1 MISNADKNI
10 ILIKD
15 IPSNIIEEAIFIL
28 KEDTSDKMNEIKIE
42 LAKSESEIILQN
54 YIDEEMVY
62 SSREKKSIKRKNKKL
77 KNIFAIAVCIFLSLV
92 VSILN
97 RT

>member
-15 IPSNIIEEAIFIL
+15 IPSNIIKEAIFIL
-28 KEDTSDKMNEIKIE
+28 KENTSDKMDEIKIE
-42 LAKSESEIILQN
+42 LAKSESEMILQN
-54 YIDEEMVY
+54 YIDEELV
-62 SSREKKSIKRKNKKL
+62 SSLRDRKTEKRKKQKI
-77 KNIFAIAVCIFLSLV
+77 KNVFVIGVCIILSLI
-92 VSILN
+92 VSVIS